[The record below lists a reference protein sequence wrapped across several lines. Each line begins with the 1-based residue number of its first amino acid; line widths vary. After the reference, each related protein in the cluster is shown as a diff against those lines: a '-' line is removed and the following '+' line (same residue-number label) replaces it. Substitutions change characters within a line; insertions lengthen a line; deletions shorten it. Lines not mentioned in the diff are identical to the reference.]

1 MHMIKKELKVI
12 ILEALEEYFAAQS
25 TPVTKNEFIDVV
37 QAATLLNLAAATV
50 YEKTSRKQLPHYKK
64 GKKIMFKRS
73 ELVEWMESGKVSGE
87 DETERRVNEYLQSRD
102 LKNKR

>member
-1 MHMIKKELKVI
+1 MHMIKKELKAI

-25 TPVTKNEFIDVV
+25 TPVTQNEFIDVV

-64 GKKIMFKRS
+64 GKKIMFKKS
-73 ELVEWMESGKVSGE
+73 ELVEWMESGKILSE
-87 DETERRVNEYLQSRD
+87 DDERGSAVGYMQSRNM
-102 LKNKR
+102 KHRT